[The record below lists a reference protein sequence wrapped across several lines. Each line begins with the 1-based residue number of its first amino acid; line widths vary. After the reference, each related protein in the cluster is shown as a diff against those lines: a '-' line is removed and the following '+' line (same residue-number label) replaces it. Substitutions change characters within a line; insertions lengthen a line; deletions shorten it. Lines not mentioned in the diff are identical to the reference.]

1 MEKIELPGSEFETIP
16 EIFTHGGGKAIRLLT
31 TVLACAGAL
40 VLFAMA
46 IMSVISIFGR
56 VVFSKPIQGDY
67 ELAQVM
73 VAAAVALFLPYC
85 HMRRAHIL
93 VDFFT
98 AKLSS
103 RVRHGLDALA
113 GLLLALCAALLTV
126 QLTHGMSDMREAGE
140 QTMILGFPIWLAYIA
155 LVVSFAVLTITAT
168 YLAWTDFIAA
178 ARRTA

>member
-1 MEKIELPGSEFETIP
+1 MMEKIDLPGNECETIP
-16 EIFTHGGGKAIRLLT
+16 KILSHGAGKLVRTLT

-46 IMSVISIFGR
+46 IMSVTSIFGR

-85 HMRRAHIL
+85 HMRRAHIF

-98 AKLSS
+98 AKFSS

-126 QLTHGMSDMREAGE
+126 QLTHGMFDMREAGE
-140 QTMILGFPIWLAYIA
+140 QTMILGFPVWIAYIA
-155 LVVSFAVLTITAT
+155 LVVSFAVLAITAAF
-168 YLAWTDFIAA
+168 LAWTDLSA
-178 ARRTA
+178 ARRPA